1 MNIKRYIFSAVF
13 VIYIL
18 TNISDAHDVNVTP
31 KEVVQTWIQIYG
43 KEGDLERAVELTTL
57 NFRDGRTKADWVY
70 RYELILRQIRFEHL
84 GGEVIDELTK
94 EGVSVISLKSK
105 INTAAGGAIQMELY
119 HLKKVDGK
127 WLIDDIVVKEL
138 ENWGPTTELN
148 DAA

>member
-13 VIYIL
+13 VTYML
-18 TNISDAHDVNVTP
+18 TNISDAYDVNVTP

-57 NFRDGRTKADWVY
+57 KFRDGRTKADWVF

-84 GGEVIDELTK
+84 GGEVIDELIK
-94 EGVSVISLKSK
+94 EDVSVISLKSK

>member
-13 VIYIL
+13 VISIL

-94 EGVSVISLKSK
+94 EDVSVISLKSK
-105 INTAAGGAIQMELY
+105 INTAAGGAIQKELY

>member
-57 NFRDGRTKADWVY
+57 NFRDGRTKADWVF
-70 RYELILRQIRFEHL
+70 RYELILRQIRYEHL

-105 INTAAGGAIQMELY
+105 IKTAAGGAIQKELY